1 METILIELRR
11 YETSP
16 RPSAA
21 RVLIPT
27 RQVHGSAAAQEAAPA
42 PGGLHLQLDATTY
55 LLERVADRR
64 ALHLGND
71 GIALG

>member
-16 RPSAA
+16 RPSAT
-21 RVLIPT
+21 RVLTPT

-42 PGGLHLQLDATTY
+42 PGGLHLQLDAITY
-55 LLERVADRR
+55 LVGTSCKPARFT
-64 ALHLGND
+64 LGND